1 MNEREDDKKAVRA
14 ELSDF
19 MEEIRRDGKA
29 GLAAFYERY
38 KNMILR
44 TALSVCR
51 SLAVAE
57 DVLDDVLIILIKVW
71 KTAENSKGKGLTE
84 GWLYVITVGGN
95 KQAIEKYI
103 QNQEKED
110 VISAQISM
118 VEYYDPFEKWLKSHT
133 TKKDNSRRK

>member
-57 DVLDDVLIILIKVW
+57 DVLDDVLIMLIKVW
-71 KTAENSKGKGLTE
+71 KTAENSKTKRPTE
-84 GWLYVITVGGN
+84 GWLYVITVTYLYGRSCLF
-95 KQAIEKYI
+95 
-103 QNQEKED
+103 QE
-110 VISAQISM
+110 
-118 VEYYDPFEKWLKSHT
+118 YLKLVSSILYT
-133 TKKDNSRRK
+133 ELLMFSGRSNVYFF

>member
-44 TALSVCR
+44 TALVRLSFSGRGGGR
-51 SLAVAE
+51 S
-57 DVLDDVLIILIKVW
+57 
-71 KTAENSKGKGLTE
+71 G
-84 GWLYVITVGGN
+84 
-95 KQAIEKYI
+95 
-103 QNQEKED
+103 
-110 VISAQISM
+110 
-118 VEYYDPFEKWLKSHT
+118 
-133 TKKDNSRRK
+133 

>member
-14 ELSDF
+14 ELSNF

-57 DVLDDVLIILIKVW
+57 DVLDDVLIIVFCCLLI
-71 KTAENSKGKGLTE
+71 
-84 GWLYVITVGGN
+84 
-95 KQAIEKYI
+95 
-103 QNQEKED
+103 
-110 VISAQISM
+110 
-118 VEYYDPFEKWLKSHT
+118 FFF
-133 TKKDNSRRK
+133 